1 MATFPTENSDTQSHS
16 AFADGI
22 TPDPNSM
29 NNDIHKLSGMT
40 KAGVEN
46 IFPLI
51 ICAFKLLKTI
61 TKMFSNLDVLSSI
74 HFTTLSSIFNQLTTH
89 LKHSTKGNKACSAL
103 LRYQDSEL
111 VAEAAGVEELL
122 FTFHAYLG
130 EINDHAEENDVIRI
144 EDRFPHHDTVKFM
157 GKLKAKAH
165 ELLMMSD
172 TKSAQRAAMY
182 INLYSQLATVRT
194 LLLGQTLFIKQ
205 RRGFATQGIKW
216 ILAMIVES
224 EKSDLEVVSYI
235 TETTLQKAVFLSVFN
250 LSKYENVLHF
260 LRIRN
265 IRIPKTEYNRVVSIC
280 NQTDMDLK
288 FKMRSNIWGSIFA
301 STSNSS
307 ACKFQLEAVPN
318 RELDNIFYI
327 RSTKW
332 SEYYIYIDNDKFC
345 YSVSKKPGPNGQW
358 KVVPVKLEDNPNSLQ
373 YILSPVEWPERF
385 LCIKGSKR
393 IGSSCDLVNIREKGI
408 WKIVND
414 I

>member
-1 MATFPTENSDTQSHS
+1 MATLPTENSDTQSHS

-46 IFPLI
+46 ISPLI

-89 LKHSTKGNKACSAL
+89 LKHSTRGNKACSAL

-122 FTFHAYLG
+122 FTFHA

-165 ELLMMSD
+165 ELLIMSD

-182 INLYSQLATVRT
+182 INLYFQLATVRI

-205 RRGFATQGIKW
+205 RRGFASQGIKW

-288 FKMRSNIWGSIFA
+288 FKMRSNIWGS
-301 STSNSS
+301 
-307 ACKFQLEAVPN
+307 K
-318 RELDNIFYI
+318 Y
-327 RSTKW
+327 K
-332 SEYYIYIDNDKFC
+332 
-345 YSVSKKPGPNGQW
+345 
-358 KVVPVKLEDNPNSLQ
+358 
-373 YILSPVEWPERF
+373 
-385 LCIKGSKR
+385 
-393 IGSSCDLVNIREKGI
+393 
-408 WKIVND
+408 
-414 I
+414 